1 MMEIRL
7 TDNVE
12 VKLIDVLLDSL
23 SSAEEARI
31 AVAFLKNSG
40 LDLVEGELIQCLRRG
55 GFVEFLIGLDFRI
68 TDADALLRLKKIGA
82 KVYCYSN
89 PFTDDT
95 PVYHPKLYIFKE
107 EAKALVAIGSSNL
120 TEGGLKD
127 NVEINAILTLSD
139 GDELLSDIYAL
150 YNRLKFQPN
159 RFEPDLDFIEVYNEV
174 SARLR
179 ASEKSVRSKRSV
191 SELVLKLRKREEKLP
206 KPRVTPGDLFGW
218 QKIVFERLPNGQFK
232 TSDIYKF
239 EDEFR
244 RYYPENRNIRA
255 KIRQI
260 LQQLRDL
267 GLIKHVSWETWVK

>member
-1 MMEIRL
+1 MEICL

-12 VKLIDVLLDSL
+12 VKLIDVLLPNLSL
-23 SSAEEARI
+23 AKEARV

-40 LDLVEGELIQCLRRG
+40 LALIEGELIKCLQRG
-55 GFVEFLIGLDFRI
+55 GLVEFLIGLDFRI
-68 TDADALLRLKKIGA
+68 TDADALLKLKKIGA

-95 PVYHPKLYIFKE
+95 PVYHPKLYIFRG

-120 TEGGLKD
+120 TEGGFKD
-127 NVEINAILTLSD
+127 NVEINAILSLSD
-139 GDELLSDIYAL
+139 GDELLSDTYAL

-159 RFEPDLDFIEVYNEV
+159 RFEPDIDFIEGYGEV
-174 SARLR
+174 SASLR
-179 ASEKSVRSKRSV
+179 KGERSARSKKDLN
-191 SELVLKLRKREEKLP
+191 ELMLGLRKREEELP
-206 KPRVTPGDLFGW
+206 KPRVTPEDLFGW
-218 QKIVFERLPNGQFK
+218 QKIVFERLPDGQFK
-232 TSDIYKF
+232 TGDIYEF

-244 RYYPENRNIRA
+244 RYYPENRNVRA

-267 GLIKHVSWETWVK
+267 GLIKHVRWETWEK

>member
-1 MMEIRL
+1 MEVHL

-23 SSAEEARI
+23 SSAKEVRI

-40 LDLVEGELIQCLRRG
+40 LNLVEGELIQCLRRG

-68 TDADALLRLKKIGA
+68 TDADALLRLKKIGT

-89 PFTDDT
+89 PLTDDT

-107 EAKALVAIGSSNL
+107 EAKALVVIGSSNL

-127 NVEINAILTLSD
+127 NVEINAILSLSD

-159 RFEPDLDFIEVYNEV
+159 RFEPDLDFIEAYNEV

-179 ASEKSVRSKRSV
+179 MGERSVRSKRNV
-191 SELVLKLRKREEKLP
+191 NELMLELRKREGKLP

-218 QKIVFERLPNGQFK
+218 QKIVFERLPDGQFK
-232 TSDIYKF
+232 TSDIYEF

-267 GLIKHVSWETWVK
+267 GLIKHVRWETWEK

>member
-1 MMEIRL
+1 MEIRL
-7 TDNVE
+7 IDNVE
-12 VKLIDVLLDSL
+12 VKLIEVLLPSL
-23 SSAEEARI
+23 SSAKEARV

-40 LDLVEGELIQCLRRG
+40 LTLIERELIKCLQRG
-55 GFVEFLIGLDFRI
+55 GLVEFLIGLDFRI

-95 PVYHPKLYIFKE
+95 PVYHPKLYIFRR

-120 TEGGLKD
+120 TEGGLK
-127 NVEINAILTLSD
+127 NNIEINAVLSLND
-139 GDELLSDIYAL
+139 GDELLSDTYAL

-159 RFEPDLDFIEVYNEV
+159 RFEPDLDFIELYYEV
-174 SARLR
+174 SANLR
-179 ASEKSVRSKRSV
+179 TGERSVRRKKCV
-191 SELVLKLRKREEKLP
+191 NELMLKLRKREEELP
-206 KPRVTPGDLFGW
+206 KPHVTPKDLFGW
-218 QKIVFERLPNGQFK
+218 QKIVFERLPDGQFK
-232 TSDIYKF
+232 TSDIYEF
-239 EDEFR
+239 EDDFG

-267 GLIKHVSWETWVK
+267 GLIKHVRWETWVK